1 MAFSDFKRVSE
12 VQEKF
17 RIKYITND
25 FFMFIILG
33 RLDFVGT
40 LSNLRDSEDADS
52 GMNKLYNNRKQKRQS
67 GYHTKQDW
75 KAIRRK
81 IIERDKKQCQ
91 GCGKQTEKLQVHHI
105 KPRDQGGTNELS
117 NLIALCGRCHMTI
130 SPVPPFALRR
140 VFGIKKSDI
149 PAARQR
155 VYRGINQFQ
164 KRQRNKLGKAQVKLN
179 KSTTDDQRLTQ
190 K

>member
-105 KPRDQGGTNELS
+105 KPRGQGGTNELS

-140 VFGIKKSDI
+140 AFGIKKPDI

-164 KRQRNKLGKAQVKLN
+164 KRQRSKLGKAQVKLN
-179 KSTTDDQRLTQ
+179 KPTTDDQRLTQ

>member
-1 MAFSDFKRVSE
+1 MCALF
-12 VQEKF
+12 
-17 RIKYITND
+17 
-25 FFMFIILG
+25 
-33 RLDFVGT
+33 
-40 LSNLRDSEDADS
+40 NLRDLEDADPE
-52 GMNKLYNNRKQKRQS
+52 MNKLYNNRKQKRQS
-67 GYHTKQDW
+67 GYRTKQDW

-81 IIERDKKQCQ
+81 VIERDKKQCQ

-105 KPRDQGGTNELS
+105 KPRGQGGTNELS

-140 VFGIKKSDI
+140 AFGIKKSDI

-164 KRQRNKLGKAQVKLN
+164 KWQKGKLGKV
-179 KSTTDDQRLTQ
+179 
-190 K
+190 